1 MLRNLKNCTKPQKIF
16 SVYSRLT
23 NTIPLPSLWIIS
35 HSRCSE
41 SSQGAIVGQSGLRT
55 VIANDLPDVS
65 QVVRSDLRVIFGQ
78 VLAEA
83 GLSQTRAAKVCFT
96 DQPTLSKIL
105 SGRSDSVST
114 DQLLRWLVQL
124 GCTVEISVQSPTA
137 PKAGAIKAVF
147 HE

>member
-1 MLRNLKNCTKPQKIF
+1 M
-16 SVYSRLT
+16 
-23 NTIPLPSLWIIS
+23 
-35 HSRCSE
+35 
-41 SSQGAIVGQSGLRT
+41 GQSGLRT

-137 PKAGAIKAVF
+137 PKAGAIKAMF

>member
-1 MLRNLKNCTKPQKIF
+1 M
-16 SVYSRLT
+16 
-23 NTIPLPSLWIIS
+23 
-35 HSRCSE
+35 
-41 SSQGAIVGQSGLRT
+41 GQSGLRT
-55 VIANDLPDVS
+55 VIANDLPDVT
-65 QVVRSDLRVIFGQ
+65 QVVRSDLRVIFGR

-124 GCTVEISVQSPTA
+124 GCTVEISVQSPTV
-137 PKAGAIKAVF
+137 PKAGAIKAMF

>member
-1 MLRNLKNCTKPQKIF
+1 MRAIF
-16 SVYSRLT
+16 SR
-23 NTIPLPSLWIIS
+23 
-35 HSRCSE
+35 
-41 SSQGAIVGQSGLRT
+41 
-55 VIANDLPDVS
+55 
-65 QVVRSDLRVIFGQ
+65 

-124 GCTVEISVQSPTA
+124 GCTVEISVQSPTT
-137 PKAGAIKAVF
+137 PKAGAIRATF